1 MVEKLTRK
9 GDEILYQMTITDP
22 DVLVEP
28 WVLPDRILRVRQGAP
43 QIIHERPDCQVYETK
58 DISGQERH

>member
-1 MVEKLTRK
+1 V
-9 GDEILYQMTITDP
+9 TIDDP

-28 WVLPDRILRVRQGAP
+28 WVMPDRILRVRQGAP
-43 QIIHERPDCQVYETK
+43 QIIHERADCQVYETK